1 MSNYNNS
8 NLIPVDPATL
18 CPGDLAIKFN
28 GVVFAFPK
36 GETGDEGSGGE
47 GGGGGDQQTIL
58 YMPMNGNLDIYGNLR
73 STSCICEEYNEED
86 WATSDWNPTFSDD
99 GVFSGEKCFVLEKT
113 VVSEEDWYPPSFKTV
128 WLPTNDNFLRDDFT
142 VDVWIQNP
150 PQREETTGC
159 GINVSYSLRLNLTHD
174 SSGKWLTSFSHN
186 YKFEG
191 LSYSYQY
198 TVTVNDTW
206 SHIALVKKDST
217 LYYFFNGVLLQRF
230 DNVTVNDSDTGHR
243 PFRDRRGQI
252 GSLTEETEIKA
263 AHLRILNYA
272 LWTENF
278 TPPTQGSYEQNMN

>member
-1 MSNYNNS
+1 MSNFNYG
-8 NLIPVDPATL
+8 NLIAVDPATL
-18 CPGDLAIKFN
+18 RPGDLAFKFN

-36 GETGDEGSGGE
+36 GETGGSGGGE
-47 GGGGGDQQTIL
+47 SGGDSGDQQTIL
-58 YMPMNGNLDIYGNLR
+58 YMPMNGNLDMYGNLR

-150 PQREETTGC
+150 PQREETTGS
-159 GINVSYSLRLNLTHD
+159 GIAVSYSLRFNLTHD
-174 SSGKWLTSFSHN
+174 SSGKWLVSFLHN

-191 LSYSYQY
+191 GIYNWNSNQY

-206 SHIALVKKDST
+206 NHIAAVKNGGTYIQSELVTRLLDVINIKQTFTKE
-217 LYYFFNGVLLQRF
+217 LQVVLLVF
-230 DNVTVNDSDTGHR
+230 YHC
-243 PFRDRRGQI
+243 
-252 GSLTEETEIKA
+252 K
-263 AHLRILNYA
+263 RIDL
-272 LWTENF
+272 F
-278 TPPTQGSYEQNMN
+278 CC